1 MPFTHLNADGRPAM
15 VDVGDKSVTKR
26 SATAEAR
33 VILGSE
39 IMESLRGSSFSTK
52 KGSIIQTAII
62 AATMAVKQTWS
73 VIPLCHPLIINGV
86 SVEVDEDGDE
96 AIRIRCT
103 VKTEGKTG
111 VEMEALYGASVAA
124 LTVYDMCKS
133 MSPAIAIGNLC
144 LVQKRGGKS
153 DFDHG

>member
-1 MPFTHLNADGRPAM
+1 MPFTHLDAAGRPAM

-33 VILGSE
+33 VVLGSK
-39 IMESLRGSSFSTK
+39 IMATLRGAGFSTK
-52 KGSIIQTAII
+52 KGSITQTAII

-73 VIPLCHPLIINGV
+73 VIPLCHPLAINGV
-86 SVEVDEDGDE
+86 AVDVTEDGEE
-96 AIRIRCT
+96 ALHVRCT
-103 VKTEGKTG
+103 VRTEGKTG
-111 VEMEALYGASVAA
+111 VEMEALHGASIAA
-124 LTVYDMCKS
+124 LTIYDMCKA
-133 MSPAIAIGNLC
+133 MSHAITIDQLR

>member
-1 MPFTHLNADGRPAM
+1 MPFTHLDADGRPAM

-33 VILGSE
+33 VVLGPE
-39 IMESLRGSSFSTK
+39 IMGHLRESGFSTK
-52 KGSIIQTAII
+52 KGSITQTAII

-73 VIPLCHPLIINGV
+73 VIPLCHPLAINGV
-86 SVEVDEDGDE
+86 SVEVRADGD
-96 AIRIRCT
+96 AALHVSCT

-111 VEMEALYGASVAA
+111 VEMEALHGASVAA
-124 LTVYDMCKS
+124 LTIYDMCKA
-133 MSPAIAIGNLC
+133 MSQAITIEHLR

-153 DFDHG
+153 DYDHG